1 MPDCPIPSRN
11 VLVGKNHSVKISD
24 FGLSRAL
31 SKDESYYKLS
41 QISKLPVKWMALES
55 LLYQKFSTF
64 SDGKSVAI
72 YLRSSILIPSSS
84 FCPKSFCFARKL
96 LSCLHVISVSNFAV
110 LQKPMQFALHTGK
123 GMHIPSSSKTTVA
136 IFVFVVWS
144 YGVVLW
150 EVFSYGKTP
159 YKGIEPMNISRH
171 VQKGKRLSCPQGCP
185 QAV

>member
-84 FCPKSFCFARKL
+84 FCPKSLFRKETFV
-96 LSCLHVISVSNFAV
+96 LS
-110 LQKPMQFALHTGK
+110 
-123 GMHIPSSSKTTVA
+123 
-136 IFVFVVWS
+136 
-144 YGVVLW
+144 
-150 EVFSYGKTP
+150 
-159 YKGIEPMNISRH
+159 
-171 VQKGKRLSCPQGCP
+171 SCD
-185 QAV
+185 